1 MVSVSSAMV
10 SAPAAPVGLVGILV
24 TLSAVE
30 LLPVS
35 FSVKLFS
42 VSSPLEIES
51 YALISLLL
59 VSVLLLIPMVVFSL
73 MLLMF

>member
-10 SAPAAPVGLVGILV
+10 SAPAAPVGSLDALVIFSVVL
-24 TLSAVE
+24 

-42 VSSPLEIES
+42 VPFPSEVES
-51 YALISLLL
+51 CALISLLL
-59 VSVLLLIPMVVFSL
+59 VLVLLISMVVFSL